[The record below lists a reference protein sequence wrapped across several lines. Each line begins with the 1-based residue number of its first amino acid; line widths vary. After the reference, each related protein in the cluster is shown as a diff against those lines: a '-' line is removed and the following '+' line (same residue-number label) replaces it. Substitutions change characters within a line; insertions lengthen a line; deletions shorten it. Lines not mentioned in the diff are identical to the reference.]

1 MAAKKIVFLIN
12 SILYGGAER
21 ALCNILCSSDQ
32 YPDASVEVVVLDDLP
47 FRRSLPS
54 GVRYTVLNSKE
65 SLVDSVLEWRKYVAK
80 ARPDIVVSFLIRA
93 NVCNALLSKS
103 YSYRSVICE
112 RMHMSSH
119 LTINH
124 SGLKLHAAKLIPRLA
139 YPFADLVLGVSDG
152 VTKDLVENFG
162 VSLSRAD
169 TVYNPYP
176 IEDIENSALELPNEW
191 VPDRE
196 YIVSVGRLSK
206 SKNVKTLLDAF
217 LLSAES
223 ADLVVLGEGECRFE
237 LESYIDET
245 GLSGRVHL
253 PGNIA
258 NPFPIVKGAK
268 YFVSASLNEGF
279 PNAMVEAMCLG
290 KPIVMSNCHSGP
302 LEILNDNQD
311 LEPSDNGCWPVKF
324 GVLCKPG
331 SAEALSE
338 GMNIMQDPEQR
349 QFYGA
354 KARVRVGDFSL
365 EKVNSQYWNK
375 FLGH

>member
-1 MAAKKIVFLIN
+1 MSAQKIVFLIN

-21 ALCNILCSSDQ
+21 ALCNILRSAEQYSDLI
-32 YPDASVEVVVLDDLP
+32 VEVVILDDLP
-47 FRRSLPS
+47 FRRSLPE
-54 GVRYTVLNSKE
+54 GVSYKVLNSRE
-65 SLVDSVLEWRKYVAK
+65 SLARSVFEWRRYASA
-80 ARPDIVVSFLIRA
+80 ARPDIVVSFLIRS
-93 NVCNALLSKS
+93 NVCNALFSGV

-119 LTINH
+119 LRLNH
-124 SGLKLHAAKLIPRLA
+124 SGLKLYVASVIPKVVYPLA
-139 YPFADLVLGVSDG
+139 DTVLGVSDG

-162 VSLSRAD
+162 VSLRRAD

-176 IEDIENSALELPNEW
+176 IEDIETSALELTNEGA
-191 VPDRE
+191 PSKE

-217 LLSAES
+217 LLSGES
-223 ADLVVLGEGECRFE
+223 ADLVVLGEGECRSE
-237 LESYIDET
+237 LESYIDAI

-253 PGNIA
+253 LGNIA

-290 KPIVMSNCHSGP
+290 KPIVMSNCQSGP

-311 LEPSDNGCWPVKF
+311 LEPSENGCWPVKF
-324 GVLCKPG
+324 GVLCEPG

-338 GMNIMQDPEQR
+338 GMNIMQDAEQR
-349 QFYGA
+349 QFYGSV
-354 KARVRVGDFSL
+354 ARVRAGDFSL